1 MGNTFLSHSSKDDDL
16 VIGATR
22 VLENHGARV
31 YVDEVDPVMP
41 PYTTEEDP
49 PTFSS
54 AGSHKPSGSFFW
66 QVQTART
73 AGGCRGSWGL
83 RTVRKD

>member
-1 MGNTFLSHSSKDDDL
+1 MGSTFLSHSSKDDDL

-41 PYTTEEDP
+41 PYTTEE
-49 PTFSS
+49 T
-54 AGSHKPSGSFFW
+54 ANRLKRRMTNRAVRSFGKSK
-66 QVQTART
+66 QQGQPVGAVGARDC
-73 AGGCRGSWGL
+73 GR
-83 RTVRKD
+83 